1 MEAAKSLE
9 QLSGLMRL
17 RGSDNHA
24 TRLHLR
30 AEEIMFSPSVPSVS
44 DDATGNRF
52 DEAWASKNGLQLL
65 QADLRIVPPPITA
78 LLSLADLYAGRGHYE
93 DSLRVMDRVME
104 LEESRLNSAIDARLA
119 PYILRRAGYLE
130 ASGSHHEAM
139 VLRHRAQELHE
150 VQFMTT
156 S

>member
-9 QLSGLMRL
+9 QLSGLMKL
-17 RGSDNHA
+17 RGNDAHA
-24 TRLHLR
+24 ARLHLR
-30 AEEIMFSPSVPSVS
+30 AEEIMFSPSIPQISDSV
-44 DDATGNRF
+44 GERF
-52 DEAWASKNGLQLL
+52 DEAWASKNGLQLS
-65 QADLRIVPPPITA
+65 QADLRVVPPAIAA

-93 DSLRVMDRVME
+93 DSFRVMDRVME
-104 LEESRLNSAIDARLA
+104 LEETRLNSAVDARLA

-150 VQFMTT
+150 VQFMAKC
-156 S
+156 